1 MILRCHGATS
11 AFSRRGRDDLPQTG
25 KTESPS
31 SDSVRLCSCWHTTR
45 TTTFRFHGR
54 NRHDTG
60 AAWGSAVLIKGR
72 EDPYI
77 VSSILSWLSELGHSK
92 VIIQSDGEPASEIVM
107 RMVQSKGAMME
118 HPPCEIIQQQSQRY
132 SHQSNGG
139 AQRMVQTIRN
149 QIKAYKIQI
158 EKNSGITI
166 TADSPLLTWLPRHAA
181 WQYTR
186 FHKRQDSTTTAYEK
200 IRHMSYQS
208 PILLVGEAVACRR
221 PGALVNKLESAWLE
235 GIWLGRDSKTDEHL
249 IGTPNGMVRSRA
261 LKRRVERR
269 RWDVDSPERN
279 DLGSVETDTS
289 HSRKTVESSK

>member
-1 MILRCHGATS
+1 MHDPAMPWCDICIQS
-11 AFSRRGRDDLPQTG
+11 KSRDDFHRQARPKVLPVIQF
-25 KTESPS
+25 E
-31 SDSVRLCSCWHTTR
+31 LCSCWHTTR
-45 TTTFRFHGR
+45 TTTFRLHGR
-54 NRHDTG
+54 NRHEHRRRPG
-60 AAWGSAVLIKGR
+60 RSAVLIKGR

-118 HPPCEIIQQQSQRY
+118 HPPCEIIQQQSQRDTVTRATEVQNGWCRRYAIRSKPTKSKSRRTQESPSKPTAHY
-132 SHQSNGG
+132 SLG
-139 AQRMVQTIRN
+139 
-149 QIKAYKIQI
+149 
-158 EKNSGITI
+158 
-166 TADSPLLTWLPRHAA
+166 LPRHAA

-200 IRHMSYQS
+200 IRHMSYQN

-249 IGTPNGMVRSRA
+249 IEYTEWHGSQSCIEASSGETTLGC
-261 LKRRVERR
+261 
-269 RWDVDSPERN
+269 DSPERN
-279 DLGSVETDTS
+279 DLGSDGNR
-289 HSRKTVESSK
+289 HQSREEDR